1 MKGIKTFLPAIEIDI
16 IETKRKALV
25 TMESTKEDGLCP
37 LQV

>member
-1 MKGIKTFLPAIEIDI
+1 MKDIKTVLPAIGIDI
-16 IETKRKALV
+16 TETKRKAFM